1 MFYFHYHFDPF
12 CRSRGC
18 DKQMLHI
25 MYISWTQKT
34 QDASGSEDE
43 NADVSAATLDS
54 VTCLQCTRTRDAP
67 SKFVEVRGSCA
78 TRAAHFHTLVS
89 LHRLT
94 TDANVPRRI

>member
-1 MFYFHYHFDPF
+1 
-12 CRSRGC
+12 
-18 DKQMLHI
+18 MLHI